1 MDGNH
6 KSEEQERGFRPAGEK
21 HSEAQQSVRSSV
33 RDDLFAILCD
43 PPFAYMDYDN
53 YRAPW
58 NSTVSL
64 YFKKISLKNWSHKH
78 FYEQTDIID
87 LKQATLVWYEDLFTI
102 KNLPGLFL
110 SDKLFDAIIKRKMA
124 DTSAVNEKKRK
135 FAKDAVHT
143 NSVVTSAEL
152 LKCSFDHHS
161 KYTKQKLD
169 VSGDDEQSEGKEDQS
184 PFSQKQNDM
193 TPKRKPEDVE
203 EEDDI
208 YYKPHRTAPSSW
220 RKQILLRYNI
230 IDTIGSSATNAR
242 RLFEDIWETMVIAME
257 EVPSISITKDDKI
270 KNYTKELFMGVNSL
284 EKLREAIKSN
294 RSTLRTSGN
303 TGWKRQIIKISKIF
317 RDQFENG
324 KNSFKEKQT
333 EYQYIINFIAPIYKI
348 MFKDLLHLSFDWGE
362 KALKCSAILL
372 NKSQRDNDRRSPG
385 SKIDTIIKL
394 MELNLEF
401 SIVEVAGSPSDPD
414 HSHYVGDRNKIAKN
428 LKIILNYIR
437 TEYSGDFQQFRKIK
451 VYGVQIYS
459 KYYELDSLSLP
470 FSGVYYFKQEFMFE
484 CPTITLLVSKAL
496 PKFLDNLWRIRDI
509 ISSSIESITSYIENM
524 RESDDGSNDTDPV
537 TISPKKQRQK

>member
-1 MDGNH
+1 
-6 KSEEQERGFRPAGEK
+6 
-21 HSEAQQSVRSSV
+21 
-33 RDDLFAILCD
+33 
-43 PPFAYMDYDN
+43 
-53 YRAPW
+53 
-58 NSTVSL
+58 
-64 YFKKISLKNWSHKH
+64 
-78 FYEQTDIID
+78 
-87 LKQATLVWYEDLFTI
+87 
-102 KNLPGLFL
+102 
-110 SDKLFDAIIKRKMA
+110 MA

-135 FAKDAVHT
+135 FTKDAVHT

-184 PFSQKQNDM
+184 PFSQKQNDI

-208 YYKPHRTAPSSW
+208 YYNFEVTTQDSTLIAEETDVRLRMEGW
-220 RKQILLRYNI
+220 RKKSKYVSAIHKQDLLRYNI

-242 RLFEDIWETMVIAME
+242 RLFENIWETMVIAME

-284 EKLREAIKSN
+284 EKLRETIKSN
-294 RSTLRTSGN
+294 HFTLRTSGN
-303 TGWKRQIIKISKIF
+303 TGWKRQIIKISKIY
-317 RDQFENG
+317 RNQFENG
-324 KNSFKEKQT
+324 KNSF
-333 EYQYIINFIAPIYKI
+333 
-348 MFKDLLHLSFDWGE
+348 

-372 NKSQRDNDRRSPG
+372 NISQRDNDRRSPG

-401 SIVEVAGSPSDPD
+401 SIVEVSGSPSDPD

-437 TEYSGDFQQFRKIK
+437 TEYSEDFQQFRKIK
-451 VYGVQIYS
+451 VYGVQSYS

-496 PKFLDNLWRIRDI
+496 PKFLDNLWKIRDI
-509 ISSSIESITSYIENM
+509 ISSSVESITSYIENM
-524 RESDDGSNDTDPV
+524 RESDDDGSNDTDPFGILRNKAF
-537 TISPKKQRQK
+537 TNARQLEFLIPDYILSRLLFTTSGLYLFRVNSYRKNIAVYIRDVLDTS